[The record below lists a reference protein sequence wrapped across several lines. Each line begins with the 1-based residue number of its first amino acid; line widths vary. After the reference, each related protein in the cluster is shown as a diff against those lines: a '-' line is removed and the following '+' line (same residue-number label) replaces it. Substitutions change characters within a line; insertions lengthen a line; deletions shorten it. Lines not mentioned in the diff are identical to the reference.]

1 MPAVPESLIT
11 AFAAAPLAAVPMVV
25 GGIACTGGITAQSL
39 GVLRGAPG
47 LMIRQPLM
55 KAGSPLARCDY
66 HSVAA
71 PYRPF
76 FTALEATGRRG
87 AAGRHIA
94 KLAFCQALI
103 VMLRAIQ
110 EDPWAAWEAMADRAW
125 AAFGADVGYASQ
137 IASAGFAAT
146 PLAVAV

>member
-1 MPAVPESLIT
+1 MPESLAA

-25 GGIACTGGITAQSL
+25 GGISCTGEITAYSL
-39 GVLRGAPG
+39 TVLREAPG
-47 LMIRQPLM
+47 LMIRQPLL

-71 PYRPF
+71 PYRAAYV
-76 FTALEATGRRG
+76 TLEATGRRG

-103 VMLRAIQ
+103 VMLRAVQ

-125 AAFGADVGYASQ
+125 RAFGSDVGYASQ
-137 IASAGFAAT
+137 LASAGFSVR